1 MTRPLPQLPF
11 EILTIVFGHLDERH
25 LLQCQLV
32 SKLWYEGS
40 VKYLY
45 SRPTITTT
53 KKSRLYVRTIKKSS
67 RLGAYLIEPN
77 TDTIFRGKH
86 DKGIWNDFDSI
97 EALIQHCPNI
107 ISFSCNRKDKTFWAQ
122 LRYAASQSRLSRLQ
136 YLTHPCNTDMAT
148 YISAAL
154 LFKNS
159 FTKLEID
166 GGIYPFGPEL
176 KKLKVYQTLQDQI
189 GEFKK
194 LNYISMSYSSNNQ
207 LSDFDLLIDNCSQLK
222 TLLLKLEPTRNQNTM
237 MAPEKNIRIYPEL
250 VSLECYWETINN
262 ASQLR
267 YILTKFPNLSSLVV
281 SLNRNEV
288 KITDC
293 PPLDLARF
301 LCHTITKIPTFNL
314 LLEFERQDLPYIWG
328 ELLNVRKGYQD
339 LFLGYSI
346 NSLDWDKV
354 RLQIDNT
361 FTAIC
366 FFFRE
371 DQVEFP
377 HLEFFTKEGS
387 SIRSLEIRDLAEPLY
402 IVDSEYPL
410 WYYTDSFEWVF
421 KIVHLCSSLEK
432 LVLSAPRTRLC
443 NAITILTNKNV
454 TELLVIDVETFD
466 LANLLLQETSRH
478 LPNLKSVDLFYS
490 FNSEENFAITID
502 ITMQDS
508 YLDML
513 TWTDDSFVPDASL
526 LSEVYVQLKTDV
538 HMLHYRI
545 DEDSMSKISKE
556 DYLDRPSENLC
567 FNITCRNLK
576 IFKIGSK
583 SSLLS
588 HTLTFLNF
596 SD

>member
-1 MTRPLPQLPF
+1 MTGILPQLPF

-45 SRPTITTT
+45 SRPTITTS
-53 KKSRLYVRTIKKSS
+53 KKSRLYVRTIKNSS
-67 RLGAYLIEPN
+67 RLGAYLIEPD

-107 ISFSCNRKDKTFWAQ
+107 ISFSCNKKDKTFWTQ

-166 GGIYPFGPEL
+166 GGIYPFGRDL

-207 LSDFDLLIDNCSQLK
+207 LSDFDLLIDNCSQLE
-222 TLLLKLEPTRNQNTM
+222 TLLFKLEPTENQNTM
-237 MAPEKNIRIYPEL
+237 IAPEKNIYACPEL
-250 VSLECYWETINN
+250 VSLECYWEAINN

-281 SLNRNEV
+281 SLSRSEV

-301 LCHTITKIPTFNL
+301 LYHTITKIPTFNL
-314 LLEFERQDLPYIWG
+314 LLEFERQDLPYIWS

-339 LFLGYSI
+339 LFIGYSV
-346 NSLDWDKV
+346 NSLVWDKV

-361 FTAIC
+361 FIAIC
-366 FFFRE
+366 FFLHHG

-377 HLEFFTKEGS
+377 HLEFFTKEGN
-387 SIRSLEIRDLAEPLY
+387 SIRSLEIRDLTEPLH
-402 IVDSEYPL
+402 ILDREHHL
-410 WYYTDSFEWVF
+410 WYDTDSFEWVF
-421 KIVHLCSSLEK
+421 KIVQLCSSLEK
-432 LVLSAPRTRLC
+432 LVLSAPRTKLF
-443 NAITILTNKNV
+443 NANTILTNKNV
-454 TELLVIDVETFD
+454 TELLVIDVETFNP
-466 LANLLLQETSRH
+466 ANLLLQETSRH
-478 LPNLKSVDLFYS
+478 LPSLKNVDLFYS
-490 FNSEENFAITID
+490 FNSEKNFTIT

-513 TWTDDSFVPDASL
+513 TWTDDSCDPDASL
-526 LSEVYVQLKTDV
+526 LFEVYVRLKTDV
-538 HMLHYRI
+538 NMLYCRI
-545 DEDSMSKISKE
+545 DKDSMSKISKE
-556 DYLDRPSENLC
+556 EYFDRPSESLC

-576 IFKIGSK
+576 TFKIGSK